1 MGCHGIA
8 MRYLMKIMVYSWVFH
23 GISMKSSWK
32 SDTEYRLGNAGTPA
46 MAFEW
51 DYSIELPS
59 GKQT

>member
-1 MGCHGIA
+1 MGI
-8 MRYLMKIMVYSWVFH
+8 FH